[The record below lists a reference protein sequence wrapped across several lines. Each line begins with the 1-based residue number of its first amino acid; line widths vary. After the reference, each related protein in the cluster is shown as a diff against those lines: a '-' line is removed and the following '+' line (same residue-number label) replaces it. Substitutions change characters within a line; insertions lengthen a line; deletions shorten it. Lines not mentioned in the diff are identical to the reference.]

1 MSRYFD
7 SMRVVI
13 ERHDGPVEKSIGDA
27 DMTVFGG
34 GLTTVSPGESRSFA
48 DGIRRCEEI
57 LRDVNG
63 DRRLE
68 ADASAHLGVFEAMR
82 GNFHEARRLVD
93 RHMEILRDLG
103 LKYEE
108 FLANS
113 IMRWDVEMLAGEAAA
128 AERAVR
134 APFDATFVSGES
146 RGRMAF
152 ALRIACAVCA
162 QGRYAEALRYAEADS
177 ERGGP
182 FVREQILWL
191 RASARASAGLE
202 NSSEA

>member
-1 MSRYFD
+1 MP
-7 SMRVVI
+7 VV
-13 ERHDGPVEKSIGDA
+13 
-27 DMTVFGG
+27 
-34 GLTTVSPGESRSFA
+34 
-48 DGIRRCEEI
+48 DGIRRCEEL

-113 IMRWDVEMLAGEAAA
+113 IMRWDIEMLAGEAAA

-134 APFDATFVSGES
+134 APYDATFVSGES

-152 ALRIACAVCA
+152 AVRIALAICA
-162 QGRYAEALRYAEADS
+162 QGRYAEALRYAEADT

-191 RASARASAGLE
+191 RASARASAGLGELERGLNVSREAAMLAE
-202 NSSEA
+202 NTDAINLHGDDTDGSRRGSLDGR